1 MAQDLRKMLKQAKE
15 EETMQLKEGHES
27 RFEDR
32 LANALPQ
39 QEETTSSSQ
48 KGIFFFMKIAAML
61 ILASGIIWGVS
72 KFAFA
77 KADTNPSFV
86 STDTQEVPKEKKVLQ
101 LSDLSPDFKKI
112 EDYYLASINLEITR
126 LEINDENQELID
138 SFLQQLNN
146 LDEEYKR
153 LNNELTESGISE
165 EMVNAMIDN
174 LKLRVEL
181 LSKLKRK
188 LTELKA
194 SQEDAIQTI

>member
-15 EETMQLKEGHES
+15 EHTMQLREGHQS

-32 LANALPQ
+32 LTKALPPQ
-39 QEETTSSSQ
+39 DETHGGSK

-61 ILASGIIWGVS
+61 LVASGIIWGVA
-72 KFAFA
+72 KYAFA
-77 KADTNPSFV
+77 KADTEPTFV
-86 STDTQEVPKEKKVLQ
+86 STETKELPKEERVLQ
-101 LSDLSPDFKKI
+101 LSDLSPDFKKV
-112 EDYYLASINLEITR
+112 EDYYLASINVELAR

-138 SFLQQLNN
+138 AFLKQLSA

-153 LNNELTESGISE
+153 LNKEITESGISE
-165 EMVNAMIDN
+165 EMVTAMIDN
-174 LKLRVEL
+174 LKLRAEL

-188 LTELKA
+188 LTEIKA

>member
-1 MAQDLRKMLKQAKE
+1 MAQDLRNMLKHAKE
-15 EETMQLKEGHES
+15 THTSPLRAGHQS

-32 LANALPQ
+32 LSKALPQ
-39 QEETTSSSQ
+39 ENIPSGSK
-48 KGIFFFMKIAAML
+48 KGVFFFMKIAAML
-61 ILASGIIWGVS
+61 VIACGIIWGVA

-77 KADTNPSFV
+77 KADSESPQLVQQS
-86 STDTQEVPKEKKVLQ
+86 PKESKEDRILQ

-112 EDYYLASINLEITR
+112 EDYYLASINLELAR
-126 LEINDENQELID
+126 LEITDENQELID
-138 SFLQQLNN
+138 SFLKQLSK
-146 LDEEYKR
+146 LDEEYKL
-153 LNNELTESGISE
+153 LNKELTESGISE

-174 LKLRVEL
+174 LKLRAEL

>member
-15 EETMQLKEGHES
+15 EKTMQLREGHQS

-32 LANALPQ
+32 LVKALPQ
-39 QEETTSSSQ
+39 QEETNGDSK
-48 KGIFFFMKIAAML
+48 KGVFFFMKIAAML
-61 ILASGIIWGVS
+61 ILTSGIIWGVAEY
-72 KFAFA
+72 AFA
-77 KADTNPSFV
+77 KADTEPSFV
-86 STDTQEVPKEKKVLQ
+86 TTETQEGPKEKRVLQ

-138 SFLQQLNN
+138 SFLQQLSN
-146 LDEEYKR
+146 LDEEYKL
-153 LNNELTESGISE
+153 LNKELTESGISE

-174 LKLRVEL
+174 LRLRAEL

>member
-15 EETMQLKEGHES
+15 EKTMQLKEGHQS

-32 LANALPQ
+32 LMNALPQ
-39 QEETTSSSQ
+39 QEETNNGSK
-48 KGIFFFMKIAAML
+48 KGVFFFMKIAAML
-61 ILASGIIWGVS
+61 ILASGIIWSVS
-72 KFAFA
+72 KYAFA
-77 KADTNPSFV
+77 KADTGPSLV
-86 STDTQEVPKEKKVLQ
+86 ITETQEVPKEKRVLQ

-112 EDYYLASINLEITR
+112 EDYYLASINLEIAR

-138 SFLQQLNN
+138 SFLKQLSSLN
-146 LDEEYKR
+146 EEYKL
-153 LNNELTESGISE
+153 LNKELTESGISE

-174 LKLRVEL
+174 LKLRAEL